1 MPCHTVPR
9 ASSIAAG
16 NMPFEATACRWQD
29 DILQQEERGSE
40 GLGRGRLIDVAAVH
54 RTPPHTPS
62 SCGHAAAISPEASAG
77 CSANLGR
84 WRLATSRICSPG
96 PLEPGGKYAGF
107 EGQVAAAAA
116 LAAAAVAEARAR
128 AQGGSGGGSGGGG
141 GGGGSGRVVAPG
153 SVTGADTSVD
163 ATGKRYLTPGGG
175 LAPGLNFT
183 STQRGALLGE
193 EKLNIP
199 GA

>member
-1 MPCHTVPR
+1 MYGFSTNTADYHQELPTAEEARKQRLLEDVGGSRRGRHGRDHLTRSAVTGRCFDGKRPLDGFVLATHATTQVQKFEPLKVPR
-9 ASSIAAG
+9 DFSTRKR
-16 NMPFEATACRWQD
+16 FEA
-29 DILQQEERGSE
+29 
-40 GLGRGRLIDVAAVH
+40 
-54 RTPPHTPS
+54 
-62 SCGHAAAISPEASAG
+62 
-77 CSANLGR
+77 
-84 WRLATSRICSPG
+84 PG

-141 GGGGSGRVVAPG
+141 GGGGSGRVVVPG